1 MKKLLIIF
9 CALLFAS
16 GCSESLEKKVV
27 GKWQEVNNPKGGLIF
42 NGNHTGKAF
51 WPDERN
57 TQQGEEMKWEILK
70 DQKSVSVITPPGP
83 VIFSIKDDTLIAP
96 NGVILKKIN

>member
-1 MKKLLIIF
+1 MKKLLILF
-9 CALLFAS
+9 CILLFAG
-16 GCSESLEKKVV
+16 GCADNLEKKIV
-27 GKWQEVNNPKGGLIF
+27 GKWQEVSNPKGGLIF
-42 NGNHTGKAF
+42 NSNHTGRAF

-57 TQQGEEMKWEILK
+57 AQQGEDMKWEILN

-83 VIFSIKDDTLIAP
+83 VNFIIKDDTLIAP